1 MQPASEKVIEI
12 YRRALELAPGSFD
25 GVEFNALGGRVA
37 ERKSGSSA
45 FPWRKALF
53 WSQQVGKTLDP
64 RDREIHRRWVEELYQ
79 QLSSELPP
87 GVLPAYVN
95 APQAEL
101 TAGRRYLSAYYGK
114 NVDRLVAAKRRY
126 DTGNFFSFPQSIP
139 L

>member
-1 MQPASEKVIEI
+1 M
-12 YRRALELAPGSFD
+12 
-25 GVEFNALGGRVA
+25 
-37 ERKSGSSA
+37 
-45 FPWRKALF
+45 
-53 WSQQVGKTLDP
+53 GKTLDP

-114 NVDRLVAAKRRY
+114 NVDRLVGA
-126 DTGNFFSFPQSIP
+126 TIP
-139 L
+139 VTSSPSPNRFLSRVSTSQPGLR